1 MAEEGLT
8 PTNFGPAAALGSLI
22 VSNRFSSA
30 YSSAFFIRYGCRLS
44 ISTVLATETDE
55 AISSMAGSSKS
66 SGSAVLAFES
76 TSTFNSLHERRCS
89 CCSSSSSVAD
99 ATTIRYSSSSE
110 LRSGLIM
117 LLCCLVFFFYPL
129 LITNSR
135 HQHPLNPLSCL
146 LAPSLAIW
154 HRK

>member
-8 PTNFGPAAALGSLI
+8 PTNFGLEAELGSLI

-30 YSSAFFIRYGCRLS
+30 YSSAFLIRYGCRLS

-117 LLCCLVFFFYPL
+117 VRSGLIMVLCCLAFYPL
-129 LITNSR
+129 LIQTNSIVSSLDLFI
-135 HQHPLNPLSCL
+135 LNE
-146 LAPSLAIW
+146 AP
-154 HRK
+154 R